1 MSYQYYCMVQN
12 VGGLPRDS
20 QRLSGF
26 HTPCLRKICRIYWP
40 QKITNK
46 ELYQGTGQRDI
57 RTVIKQRRWRWLGY
71 VVRKAWDSITWTA
84 LRWTLDSG
92 RRKRGC
98 PRETWRRTIEAE
110 MKTTGKTWKELETQ
124 PRIGSN
130 GNLWFQPYVSLRRKE
145 DHSFLPP
152 PPPTAGADYIMS
164 ACTQSRIR
172 LIDWKKVCMTSAKLH
187 VFWPASLWHQV
198 TKACVVRKACFVTQ
212 QWQMAMSCGKKTNLP
227 CNLATVLAMMTLRSV
242 VRK

>member
-1 MSYQYYCMVQN
+1 MVQN

-26 HTPCLRKICRIYWP
+26 HTPCLRKICRIYWT

-46 ELYQGTGQRDI
+46 ELYQGTGQWDI

-71 VVRKAWDSITWTA
+71 VIRKAWDSITWTA

-92 RRKRGC
+92 KRKRGC

-110 MKTTGKTWKELETQ
+110 MKTTGKTWKELESQ

-145 DHSFLPP
+145 DHSFLPRP
-152 PPPTAGADYIMS
+152 SHSRGRLHHERMHTVTYSPYRLEESVYDFGKA
-164 ACTQSRIR
+164 ACILT
-172 LIDWKKVCMTSAKLH
+172 H
-187 VFWPASLWHQV
+187 
-198 TKACVVRKACFVTQ
+198 
-212 QWQMAMSCGKKTNLP
+212 
-227 CNLATVLAMMTLRSV
+227 
-242 VRK
+242 